1 MIRCSQSKT
10 CLIRTQQE
18 DLFCKRNN
26 SNLYTLHSI
35 YIHTTQFTA
44 ALHTLIAVNYTK
56 QNQLLR
62 STSTEKNV
70 PHVKI
75 LTNSPVP
82 LHQLGNSKKQL
93 AAKKN

>member
-1 MIRCSQSKT
+1 MMYHVKIWHILC
-10 CLIRTQQE
+10 I
-18 DLFCKRNN
+18 
-26 SNLYTLHSI
+26 YVYI

-93 AAKKN
+93 AAKKIKGTVL